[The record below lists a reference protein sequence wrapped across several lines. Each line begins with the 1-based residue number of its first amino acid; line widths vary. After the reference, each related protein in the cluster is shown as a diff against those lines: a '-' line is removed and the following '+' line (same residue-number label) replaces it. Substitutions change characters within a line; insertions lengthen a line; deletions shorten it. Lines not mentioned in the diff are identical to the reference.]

1 MKPKTNPT
9 VPTKRRTSKRAPKS
23 RFALIERK
31 FPGRKT
37 VGFPQMKGRTVEKVE
52 LFTSSD
58 DHSIEIRF
66 QDKTLLNFRFE
77 LGFTL
82 RAGYLDSKTGDG
94 RTIRRWPP
102 IRSEG

>member
-1 MKPKTNPT
+1 MTL
-9 VPTKRRTSKRAPKS
+9 RRTKS

-31 FPGRKT
+31 SSIGR
-37 VGFPQMKGRTVEKVE
+37 VLEFPQMKGRTVEKLE

-58 DHSIEIRF
+58 DHSIEIQF
-66 QDKTLLNFRFE
+66 QDKTLLSFRLE

-82 RAGYLDSKTGDG
+82 NAEYLDSKTGDG
-94 RTIRRWPP
+94 RVIKRWPP